1 VRSAVLDLLYVAL
14 PIIFLYIS
22 AAFTRGC
29 EKLAKEEQ
37 GG

>member
-1 VRSAVLDLLYVAL
+1 MRDLLYVIL
-14 PIIFLYIS
+14 TLVFFWIS